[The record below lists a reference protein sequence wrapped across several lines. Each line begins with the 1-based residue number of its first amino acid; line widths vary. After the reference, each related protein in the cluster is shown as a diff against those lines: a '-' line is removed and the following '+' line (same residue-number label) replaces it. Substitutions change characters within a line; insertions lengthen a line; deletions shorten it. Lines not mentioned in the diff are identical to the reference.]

1 MSKILIKVSGNN
13 LVFSKYALKEEKT
26 NLNNTNIVFTSEYIL
41 SNLSLVSAFIKV
53 IVIKNK
59 INAFVIKEFEIAIP
73 VIELLKQIPDIPNL
87 IFKED
92 NTLPH
97 DIYEQ
102 LNVHYIVDNVECYNM
117 AEYMFE
123 DLNRKGYHIN
133 LKSKVFFISK
143 FMHHDDLKTYSD
155 LYYKTKL
162 NIDFILDDIDLKE
175 FEAFL
180 KINNHL
186 KVIELTRYSKENIQ
200 KIIKVL
206 NTYHKR
212 NIKIYIYEH
221 NDD

>member
-1 MSKILIKVSGNN
+1 
-13 LVFSKYALKEEKT
+13 
-26 NLNNTNIVFTSEYIL
+26 
-41 SNLSLVSAFIKV
+41 
-53 IVIKNK
+53 
-59 INAFVIKEFEIAIP
+59 
-73 VIELLKQIPDIPNL
+73 
-87 IFKED
+87 
-92 NTLPH
+92 
-97 DIYEQ
+97 
-102 LNVHYIVDNVECYNM
+102 M

-186 KVIELTRYSKENIQ
+186 KVIELTRYSKENLQ

-206 NTYHKR
+206 DTYHKH

-221 NDD
+221 NDDLIKDIPYLQKVSKDYKGIYKFKIIYWQDIKKPIN